1 MRNAPTF
8 IAVLLSVALAGCV
21 MNGKPKVAVPATPVA
36 TKPAAAPTP
45 PPAPPA
51 LSIPQTQV
59 DLPRPQ
65 PVDPAAL
72 SADTP
77 PVAVEVVEPPTP
89 TRTAPARR
97 PPATAA
103 PAPPLAVPAPE
114 PAAPQ
119 IQEIVPAAEAKRLQ
133 EQAQARRRDV
143 QQMLDQ
149 LGRRQL
155 NNTQRGVITNINSL
169 VALSN
174 DAEKRAEMKLADAL
188 AERAQILARD
198 LINGK

>member
-8 IAVLLSVALAGCV
+8 IAVLLSAALAGCV
-21 MNGKPKVAVPATPVA
+21 MNGKPKAAVPVAPVA
-36 TKPAAAPTP
+36 TKPVTAPVP

-59 DLPRPQ
+59 DLPRAQ
-65 PVDPAAL
+65 PVDPASLA
-72 SADTP
+72 ADAP
-77 PVAVEVVEPPTP
+77 PVAVEVVEPPAP
-89 TRTAPARR
+89 TRPPAARR
-97 PPATAA
+97 PPVTSA
-103 PAPPLAVPAPE
+103 PAPQIAAPAPE
-114 PAAPQ
+114 PATPQ

-149 LGRRQL
+149 LGRRNL

-169 VALSN
+169 VASSN
-174 DAEKRAEMKLADAL
+174 DAERRTDMKLADAL

>member
-8 IAVLLSVALAGCV
+8 IAVLLSVALTGCV
-21 MNGKPKVAVPATPVA
+21 LSGKPKVPAPVVPVAAKPAAVPA
-36 TKPAAAPTP
+36 PAP
-45 PPAPPA
+45 PPPA

-65 PVDPAAL
+65 PLDPAAL

-77 PVAVEVVEPPTP
+77 PVAEQVVELPAPSRPP
-89 TRTAPARR
+89 PARR
-97 PPATAA
+97 TPATVA

-119 IQEIVPAAEAKRLQ
+119 IQEIVPAAEATRLK

-155 NNTQRGVITNINSL
+155 NSAQQGVVTNIRSFL
-169 VALSN
+169 VSSG
-174 DAEKRAEMKLADAL
+174 DAEKRGDMKLADAL
-188 AERAQILARD
+188 ADRAQILARD